1 MEIAPV
7 ALASG
12 KLGPVFSALDGCL
25 KCHRERAKI
34 NGLAQPVR
42 VELQSTLDDVEK
54 AFDAYMQGIADRD
67 GSALNGG
74 EPSA

>member
-1 MEIAPV
+1 MEIARV

-34 NGLAQPVR
+34 NGLQQPVR
-42 VELQSTLDDVEK
+42 VELHTTREELTEK
-54 AFDAYMQGIADRD
+54 LDAYLRGVADRD
-67 GSALNGG
+67 GSALDTG
-74 EPSA
+74 